1 MTLHLAVLLSMV
13 ITAVFAAVS
22 RSFIYAA
29 MWLAL
34 LSATVAAAMFNMG
47 APWAAVF
54 ELSVCAG
61 LITVLFAGTASMLGK
76 GSKYAR
82 NERRF
87 LKYLPLG
94 LLVFGACLWYIT
106 FPYADL
112 LKPSQITQTTP
123 MMIGDIIWQLRYKD
137 LIGQI
142 CIFLAGVLM
151 VKAFFGGVKKND

>member
-1 MTLHLAVLLSMV
+1 MTLHLAILISMV
-13 ITAVFAAVS
+13 ITSVFAAVS
-22 RSFIYAA
+22 RNFIYAA

-34 LSATVAAAMFNMG
+34 LSVSVAVAMFSMN

-61 LITVLFAGTASMLGK
+61 LITVLFAGTASMLGR
-76 GSKYAR
+76 GTRYAQ

-87 LKYLPLG
+87 MKLLPVG
-94 LLVFGACLWYIT
+94 LLVFGVCLWVISY
-106 FPYADL
+106 PYAAL

-123 MMIGDIIWQLRYKD
+123 MLVGDIIWQLRYKD

-142 CIFLAGVLM
+142 CIFIAGVLM
-151 VKAFFGGVKKND
+151 VKTFFGGKKSE

>member
-13 ITAVFAAVS
+13 ITAVFAAWS
-22 RSFIYAA
+22 RHFIYAA

-34 LSATVAAAMFNMG
+34 LSVSVSVAMFNMG

-76 GSKYAR
+76 GSKYAQ
-82 NERRF
+82 NERKFMRF
-87 LKYLPLG
+87 LPLG
-94 LLVFGACLWYIT
+94 LLVFGICLWFISY
-106 FPYADL
+106 PYAAL
-112 LKPSQITQTTP
+112 LVPSSASEAAP
-123 MMIGDIIWQLRYKD
+123 VPVGDIIWQLRYKD

-142 CIFLAGVLM
+142 CIFLAGALM
-151 VKAFFGGVKKND
+151 VKTFFGSRKNG

>member
-1 MTLHLAVLLSMV
+1 MTLHLAILISMV
-13 ITAVFAAVS
+13 ITSSFAAVS
-22 RSFIYAA
+22 RNFMYAA

-34 LSATVAAAMFNMG
+34 LSATVAVAMFNMG

-76 GSKYAR
+76 GTQYAQ

-87 LKYLPLG
+87 MKFLPLG
-94 LLVFGACLWYIT
+94 LLVFGVCLWFISY
-106 FPYADL
+106 PYAAL

-123 MMIGDIIWQLRYKD
+123 MMVGDIIWQLRYKD

-142 CIFLAGVLM
+142 CIFVAGVLM
-151 VKAFFGGVKKND
+151 VKTFFGGKKNE

>member
-1 MTLHLAVLLSMV
+1 MTHLAILISMV
-13 ITAVFAAVS
+13 ITSVLAAQS
-22 RSFIYAA
+22 RNFIYAA

-34 LSATVAAAMFNMG
+34 LSATVAVAMFNMG

-76 GSKYAR
+76 GTKYAQ

-87 LKYLPLG
+87 MKYLPLG
-94 LLVFGACLWYIT
+94 LFAFGVCLWYIT
-106 FPYADL
+106 YPYAAL

-123 MMIGDIIWQLRYKD
+123 MMVGDIIWQLRYKD

-142 CIFLAGVLM
+142 CMFVAGVLM
-151 VKAFFGGVKKND
+151 VKAFFGRVKDE